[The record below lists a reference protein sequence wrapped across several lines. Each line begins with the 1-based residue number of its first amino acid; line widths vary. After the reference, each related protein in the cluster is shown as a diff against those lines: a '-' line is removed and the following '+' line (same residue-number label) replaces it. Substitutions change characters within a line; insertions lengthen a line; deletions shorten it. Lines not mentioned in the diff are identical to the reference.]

1 MKKILFM
8 IPSLGHGGAEKVLVN
23 LVNNMDRE
31 QFDIT
36 VLALF
41 DGGVNRQFL
50 APHIHYKSVFKKV
63 FPANCKILSLFSPAF
78 LYRSFVKEKY
88 DIEVSYLEGVCAR
101 ILAGGEIYR
110 KKKNIKNV
118 KSVSWI
124 HVELHTP
131 ENASYPFRSYQEAKK
146 LYGLFDKTV
155 CVSKTVHDDFQGI
168 YNLEKSPIV
177 LYNTVESDI
186 ILEKSKEEVT
196 NGLFLNDEI
205 KLVNVASLKASKG
218 YDRLLN
224 IHHRLKDNGF
234 PVHTYIL
241 GEGDDKEKLVNMAKE
256 LGIYDKVSFL
266 GYDTNPYK
274 YVAKCD
280 LFVCP
285 SHAEGFSTSVTESLI
300 VGTPV
305 CTTLVS
311 GMVELLG
318 ENNEYG
324 IITENSEDAL
334 YDGVYKM
341 LTTEGLLEEYKQ
353 KAFERGKLFSTKNT
367 VLAVEKMML
376 EL

>member
-1 MKKILFM
+1 MKKVLFM
-8 IPSLGHGGAEKVLVN
+8 IPTLGHGGAEKVLVN
-23 LVNNMDRE
+23 LVNNMNRE

-36 VLALF
+36 VLVLF

-50 APHIHYKSVFKKV
+50 APHIHYKYIFKKI

-78 LYRSFVKEKY
+78 LYRSFVKDKY

-118 KSVSWI
+118 KSVGWI
-124 HVELHTP
+124 HVELHTSKK
-131 ENASYPFRSYQEAKK
+131 AAYPFRSYKEAKK
-146 LYGLFDKTV
+146 LYGLFNEIV
-155 CVSKTVHDDFQGI
+155 CVSKTVRDDFQGI
-168 YNLEKSPIV
+168 FNLGKCPIV
-177 LYNTVESDI
+177 LYNTVESDV
-186 ILEKSKEEVT
+186 ILEKSKAEVT
-196 NGLFLNDEI
+196 NVSFLNNEV

-224 IHHRLKDNGF
+224 IHYRLKDKGF
-234 PVHTYIL
+234 SIHTYIL
-241 GEGDDKEKLVNMAKE
+241 GEGDDMEKLINMAKQ

-285 SHAEGFSTSVTESLI
+285 SHAEGFSTAVTESLI

-324 IITENSEDAL
+324 IITENNEDAL
-334 YDGVYKM
+334 YGGVYKM
-341 LTTEGLLEEYKQ
+341 LTTDGLLDKYAK
-353 KAFERGKLFSTKNT
+353 KAFERGKKFSTQNT
-367 VLAVEKMML
+367 VSAVEKMLL
-376 EL
+376 EI